1 MGGDEVETVSSSS
14 DDIQLI
20 QRVHHN
26 NGSSFSGPLN
36 QRVGRRSAKLNFSNS
51 SSAIDLSHHNHN
63 KDENEQDYVEVT
75 MDIQGDSVA
84 LHSVKTI
91 VPGNNNDHAED
102 DKLAL
107 LGKGIEKKRSF
118 GSSFVRTA
126 SIRMK
131 QVSQELKKLTSFS
144 KQVGPDKVYD
154 RTKSAASHALIGLKF
169 INKKTDGDGDGV
181 GWFEV
186 EKQFEILSSD
196 DGLLHRSLFAK
207 CIGIVEYKSMFECFV
222 TVVPT
227 LLIRD
232 VVSGV

>member
-1 MGGDEVETVSSSS
+1 
-14 DDIQLI
+14 
-20 QRVHHN
+20 
-26 NGSSFSGPLN
+26 
-36 QRVGRRSAKLNFSNS
+36 
-51 SSAIDLSHHNHN
+51 
-63 KDENEQDYVEVT
+63 
-75 MDIQGDSVA
+75 
-84 LHSVKTI
+84 
-91 VPGNNNDHAED
+91 
-102 DKLAL
+102 
-107 LGKGIEKKRSF
+107 
-118 GSSFVRTA
+118 
-126 SIRMK
+126 MK

-144 KQVGPDKVYD
+144 KQVGVEKVYD

-169 INKKTDGDGDGV
+169 INKKTDGDGV

-232 VVSGV
+232 VVSGVGHIINVDVSVLCLVFVSVLMCECWILM